1 MRLALSQVG
10 ALLLASWLGAAVLF
24 AAVVA
29 PAAFSILPSRALAGA
44 LVGRVLPAIL
54 VAGLVAALAALAIG
68 FGDDAAFAK
77 ARIVSALLVALSCA
91 AAQFL
96 VGPRIERL
104 RQTIGTSV
112 DELSVD
118 DERRVAFG
126 RLHRASVGW
135 LGAAIVG
142 ATCYVVF
149 STLAGRSA
157 RRNHV

>member
-1 MRLALSQVG
+1 MRLAFSQVG
-10 ALLLASWLGAAVLF
+10 ALLVASWLGAAVLF

-29 PAAFSILPSRALAGA
+29 PAAFSVLPSRALAGA
-44 LVGRVLPAIL
+44 LVGRVLPAVFI
-54 VAGLVAALAALAIG
+54 AGLVVALLALGIG
-68 FGDDAAFAK
+68 FRDGAPFLK
-77 ARIVSALLVALSCA
+77 ARLLSAVLVALSCA
-91 AAQFL
+91 AAHFL

-104 RQTIGTSV
+104 RQTIGSPV
-112 DELSVD
+112 GELAVE

-157 RRNHV
+157 RRGHK